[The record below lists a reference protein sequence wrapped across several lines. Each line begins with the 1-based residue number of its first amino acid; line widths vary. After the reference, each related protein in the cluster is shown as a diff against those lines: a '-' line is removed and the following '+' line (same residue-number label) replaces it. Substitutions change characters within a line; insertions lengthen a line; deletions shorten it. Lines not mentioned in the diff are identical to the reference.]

1 MKSGFPPPGGFR
13 GRPGFKR
20 DAPVSKDKHRINGH
34 IMARRVRVIG
44 AQGEQL
50 GVLATRDG
58 MAAAEQLGLDLV
70 EVAPD
75 VDPPVC
81 KILDYGKLKYEQ
93 QKKDAKSRKNQAETT
108 TKELRLRYRTDV
120 GDINRNIEQA
130 KGFLEEGHKVK
141 FLMLFRGREIAY
153 MSIGREKFVA
163 IEQALK
169 EHGIV
174 EEKSTERGGGNFIY
188 YVYDPAKK
196 K

>member
-50 GVLATRDG
+50 GVLATRDA

-174 EEKSTERGGGNFIY
+174 EEKSPERGGGNFIY
-188 YVYDPAKK
+188 YVFAPAKK

>member
-13 GRPGFKR
+13 GRPGFR
-20 DAPVSKDKHRINGH
+20 REAPVSKDKHRINQH

-44 AQGEQL
+44 ANGEQL
-50 GVLATRDG
+50 GVMATRDA
-58 MAAAEQLGLDLV
+58 MTVAEQAGLDLV
-70 EVAPD
+70 EVAPE

-93 QKKDAKSRKNQAETT
+93 QKKDSKSRKNQAETT

-120 GDINRNIEQA
+120 GDINRTIEQA
-130 KGFLEEGHKVK
+130 KEFLTDGHKVK
-141 FLMLFRGREIAY
+141 FLMLFKGREIAY
-153 MSIGREKFVA
+153 MSIGREKFA
-163 IEQALK
+163 GIEAALK

-174 EEKSTERGGGNFIY
+174 EERSPEKGGGNAIY
-188 YVYDPAKK
+188 FVFAPAKK